1 MRATPLFCLIALSAC
16 AGPAP
21 GQTGGAVN
29 PVPPAAE
36 DTCGAAKFASLIGQP
51 VSRFSAEAR
60 QGPARVIRPGQPV
73 TMDYGPLRLNV
84 LLDADDRIVGLSC
97 G

>member
-16 AGPAP
+16 AEPAP
-21 GQTGGAVN
+21 PLAGGAAN

-36 DTCGAAKFASLIGQP
+36 DPCGAANLASLIGEP
-51 VSRFSAEAR
+51 VSRFSTQAR

-73 TMDYGPLRLNV
+73 TMDYNPLRLNV
-84 LLDADDRIVGLSC
+84 LLDAEDRIVGLSC

>member
-1 MRATPLFCLIALSAC
+1 MRATPLFCVIALSAC
-16 AGPAP
+16 AEPVP
-21 GQTGGAVN
+21 PQTGVPVN

-36 DTCGAAKFASLIGQP
+36 DTCGVAGLASLIGQP
-51 VSRFSAEAR
+51 VARFSAQLRE
-60 QGPARVIRPGQPV
+60 GPARVIRPGQPV
-73 TMDYGPLRLNV
+73 TMDYNPLRLNI

>member
-1 MRATPLFCLIALSAC
+1 MRATPLFCLMALSAC
-16 AGPAP
+16 VEPAP
-21 GQTGGAVN
+21 AQTGGPAK

-36 DTCGAAKFASLIGQP
+36 DTCGAAEFASLIGQP

-60 QGPARVIRPGQPV
+60 QGPARVIRPGRPV
-73 TMDYGPLRLNV
+73 TMDYNPLRLNV

>member
-16 AGPAP
+16 AEPAP
-21 GQTGGAVN
+21 PPTGGSVN

-36 DTCGAAKFASLIGQP
+36 DACGAANLAVLIGQP
-51 VSRFSAEAR
+51 VSRFSTQAR

-73 TMDYGPLRLNV
+73 TMDYNPLRLNV
-84 LLDADDRIVGLSC
+84 LLDADDRIVGARC

>member
-1 MRATPLFCLIALSAC
+1 MRSAPLFCLIALSAC
-16 AGPAP
+16 AEPVP
-21 GQTGGAVN
+21 GQVT

-36 DTCGAAKFASLIGQP
+36 DTCGAAGLAALIGQP
-51 VSRFSAEAR
+51 VSQFSAQTR

-73 TMDYGPLRLNV
+73 TMDYNPLRLNV
-84 LLDADDRIVGLSC
+84 LLDADDRIVGVSC

>member
-1 MRATPLFCLIALSAC
+1 MRSAPLFCLIALSAC
-16 AGPAP
+16 AEPVPGP
-21 GQTGGAVN
+21 VN

-36 DTCGAAKFASLIGQP
+36 DTCGAAGLASLIGQP
-51 VSRFSAEAR
+51 VSQFNRQAR

-73 TMDYGPLRLNV
+73 TMDYNPLRLNV

>member
-1 MRATPLFCLIALSAC
+1 MKGFPDACHPAVLPDGPVCL
-16 AGPAP
+16 
-21 GQTGGAVN
+21 
-29 PVPPAAE
+29 AE
-36 DTCGAAKFASLIGQP
+36 FASLIGQP

-60 QGPARVIRPGQPV
+60 QGPARVIRPGRPV
-73 TMDYGPLRLNV
+73 TMDYNPLRLNV